1 MESSNIVKVDS
12 KGRILLPVQFRDN
25 MGVAEGT
32 EMIIVPDEDGG
43 HFKILP
49 ISKDATAELRL
60 LLGDMPASLALVADA
75 LAANS
80 FDILVS
86 ESRNMGNGLTEWR
99 IVVDTA
105 DQKSGVEALK
115 DVVSN
120 IEGVKSLDVVR
131 K

>member
-12 KGRILLPVQFRDN
+12 KGRILIPVQFREN
-25 MGVAEGT
+25 MGVGEGT
-32 EMIIVPDEDGG
+32 EMIIVPDQNEN

-49 ISKDATAELRL
+49 ISKDCTAELRL
-60 LLGDMPASLALVADA
+60 MLGNMPASLASVADA

-86 ESRNMGNGLTEWR
+86 ESRSMGNGLTEWR

-105 DQKSGVEALK
+105 DKSSGVDALK
-115 DVVSN
+115 DVVTGIS
-120 IEGVKSLDVVR
+120 GVKSLDIVR